1 MCLLLSSTHAS
12 RLAPADTDDAQVHPR
27 QVDNLNDV
35 EAVFNNNNKFDWL
48 GPWGGPN
55 GTEWS
60 DGTYS
65 SVAQIN
71 LEYSSSSI
79 ESIQI
84 VYALKGSSGAVLKV
98 SAPIR
103 GGHGHFTSATVQFKE
118 REILTGISGYYGY
131 RDSKHFVVRSL
142 SFHTNIQVYG
152 PYGVQRG
159 TYFESPS
166 SAGTIVGFFGRSG
179 TLLDAI
185 GIYTLDENSQINKEA
200 LITSYTS

>member
-1 MCLLLSSTHAS
+1 MAFSSSSLFLLSISLCLLLSSTHAS
-12 RLAPADTDDAQVHPR
+12 RLAPADTDNAEIHPL
-27 QVDNLNDV
+27 Q
-35 EAVFNNNNKFDWL
+35 EEKAVLHNNNNFAWL

-55 GTEWS
+55 GSEWS

-71 LEYSSSSI
+71 LEF
-79 ESIQI
+79 
-84 VYALKGSSGAVLKV
+84 GAVLKV

-103 GGHGHFTSATVQFKE
+103 GGHGRFTSATVQFEE

-131 RDSKHFVVRSL
+131 RDEKHFVVRSL
-142 SFHTNIQVYG
+142 SFHTNLHGVERSYG
-152 PYGVQRG
+152 PYGVESG

-166 SAGTIVGFFGRSG
+166 SAGTIVGLFGRSG

-185 GIYTLDENSQINKEA
+185 GIYTLPNWPRK
-200 LITSYTS
+200 